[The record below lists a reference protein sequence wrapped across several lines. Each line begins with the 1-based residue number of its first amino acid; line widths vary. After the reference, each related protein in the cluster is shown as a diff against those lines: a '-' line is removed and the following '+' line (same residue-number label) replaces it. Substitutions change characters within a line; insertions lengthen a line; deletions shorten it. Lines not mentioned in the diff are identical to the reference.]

1 MKTLQSINFE
11 PADTE
16 KQLKDTKLRLRDCEK
31 QLKAAN
37 EQLRANEQSLRL
49 YQKAVENTEDLLA
62 AINTRYEYVFVNT
75 AFENYFKISR
85 RAIYGKSVKEIL
97 GDEEYSIVKPLLDR
111 SFKGERIQFEKKH
124 PLDEKRE
131 LTLLVTYYPVLDK
144 QPEETIVILVVRNIS
159 DQKSLDT
166 EREKVQRLESL
177 GVLAGGIA
185 HDFNNLLSGIFG
197 FIDLA
202 RNSESITPALAGDL
216 DNALAAF
223 QRAKDLSQQ
232 LLTFAIGGAPI
243 KKPMRINDM
252 LTNAVSFSLSGSNV
266 QPAVTI
272 DDDLQPVEIDEGQ
285 VHQVISNIVINAR
298 QAMPDRGLLTV
309 TARNRV
315 IGVQDIPRLTPGQ
328 YIEINIRDQGMGIAP
343 QHIDK
348 IFEPFFTTKKKG
360 SGLGLSLSFSIMK
373 RHNGHIKVAS
383 VVGKGSVFS
392 LYFPA
397 ISQQVLETFEK
408 AAPALVPG
416 FGYILIMD
424 DEEPIRILM
433 KKLLEIHGYQ
443 VLTAADGESAVV
455 QYRTAFEE
463 GKKIR
468 MVILDLTIPGGMGGK
483 DTIKQLKNID
493 PGVKAII
500 SSGYSQDAIMS
511 DPRSYGFCGC
521 HQAISNKYSSVNY
534 PASIT
539 FINTLLFPQISI
551 DDPCR
556 FAAVENGAHD
566 K

>member
-1 MKTLQSINFE
+1 MKPLQSINFE
-11 PADTE
+11 PADTG
-16 KQLKDTKLRLRDCEK
+16 KQLHDANRRLRNCE
-31 QLKAAN
+31 QELAAAH
-37 EQLRANEQSLRL
+37 EQMRANEQSLRL

-85 RAIYGKSVKEIL
+85 QAIYGKTVEEIL
-97 GDEEYSIVKPLLDR
+97 GAEEYSIVKPFLDR

-131 LTLLVTYYPVLDK
+131 LTLLVTYYPVVDK
-144 QPEETIVILVVRNIS
+144 QPEETIVILVVRDIS
-159 DQKSLDT
+159 DQRSLDT

-243 KKPMRINDM
+243 KKPMRINNM
-252 LTNAVSFSLSGSNV
+252 LADAVSFSLSGSNV

-272 DDDLQPVEIDEGQ
+272 DDDLWPVEIDEGQ

-298 QAMPDRGLLTV
+298 QAMPDSGCLTV

-315 IGVQDIPRLTPGQ
+315 IGAQEIPQLAPGH
-328 YIEINIRDQGMGIAP
+328 YIEIAIGDQGVGIPP
-343 QHIDK
+343 QNIDK
-348 IFEPFFTTKKKG
+348 IFEPFFTTKQKG

-408 AAPALVPG
+408 AAPDLVPG
-416 FGYILIMD
+416 SGYILIMD

-455 QYRTAFEE
+455 QYRTALEE

-468 MVILDLTIPGGMGGK
+468 LVILDLTIPGGMGGK
-483 DTIKQLKNID
+483 DAIRQLKNID
-493 PGVKAII
+493 PGVKAVI

-511 DPRSYGFCGC
+511 DPRSYGFCGVVTKPF
-521 HQAISNKYSSVNY
+521 Q
-534 PASIT
+534 T
-539 FINTLLFPQISI
+539 NTLLSTIQQALRS
-551 DDPCR
+551 
-556 FAAVENGAHD
+556 
-566 K
+566 